1 MTRKNRNT
9 DASVVDTLK
18 AQVQQAKALESIS
31 DQALLSDPRLN
42 PATRGEADRL
52 EAERLRAS
60 LDAEHRR
67 KLRVLRE
74 QDAREAER
82 LRAAEAVVSAR
93 AATDPA
99 VTLLEVSRLRSRV
112 VRWSLV
118 ASVALSVGSA
128 MGMEAAL
135 HGGVEGAP
143 VGVGYLAELAGTVL
157 ATVAILWRGALARA
171 RAHVTQTAHRAFL
184 AMIVVPLAVSAVGS
198 TIGSGPV
205 GAVCSLGAAAFSVL
219 AYLVNTSSATAV
231 QTLLRRM
238 TPTPADTTT
247 EDDSDLDTDPS
258 TLPRRTPG
266 DALEGAGEDLAGAFT
281 AYLSTHGGDHRD
293 TEGGEHGD
301 TEGGEHGDTEG
312 GEHGATGTDTITED
326 GGDHGARPVV
336 PTPED
341 DAPAQPRPTVA
352 DIARERARLARD
364 RVHRYYREHPDT
376 TVSGAA
382 KALGMDRKTVSKYRP
397 EEGEQE

>member
-1 MTRKNRNT
+1 MTRKTRKT

-18 AQVQQAKALESIS
+18 EQVRQAKALESIS

-42 PATRGEADRL
+42 PATRGVADRL
-52 EAERLRAS
+52 QAERLRAS

-171 RAHVTQTAHRAFL
+171 RAHVTQAAHRAFL

-198 TIGSGPV
+198 TVGSGPV

-238 TPTPADTTT
+238 NPTPADTTA
-247 EDDSDLDTDPS
+247 EDDSDLDADPS

-266 DALEGAGEDLAGAFT
+266 DALEGAGEDLADAFT
-281 AYLSTHGGDHRD
+281 AYLSTHGEDHRD
-293 TEGGEHGD
+293 TEGRD
-301 TEGGEHGDTEG
+301 
-312 GEHGATGTDTITED
+312 HGATSTDTITED

-341 DAPAQPRPTVA
+341 DSPAQPRPTVA
-352 DIARERARLARD
+352 DIAKERARLARE

-382 KALGMDRKTVSKYRP
+382 KALGMDPKTIRKYRP
-397 EEGEQE
+397 DTEAGGQG

>member
-1 MTRKNRNT
+1 MTRKTRKT
-9 DASVVDTLK
+9 ADASVVDTLK
-18 AQVQQAKALESIS
+18 EQVQQAKALESIS

-52 EAERLRAS
+52 QAERLRAS

-171 RAHVTQTAHRAFL
+171 RAHVTQAAHRAFL
-184 AMIVVPLAVSAVGS
+184 AMIVVPLLVSAVGS
-198 TIGSGPV
+198 TVGSGPV

-238 TPTPADTTT
+238 TPTPADTVA
-247 EDDSDLDTDPS
+247 EDDSDLDADPS

-266 DALEGAGEDLAGAFT
+266 DALEGTGEDLADAFT
-281 AYLSTHGGDHRD
+281 AYLSTHGEDHRD
-293 TEGGEHGD
+293 TEGGD
-301 TEGGEHGDTEG
+301 
-312 GEHGATGTDTITED
+312 HGATSTDTITED

-341 DAPAQPRPTVA
+341 DTPAQPRPTVA
-352 DIARERARLARD
+352 DIARERARLARE

-382 KALGMDRKTVSKYRP
+382 KALGMDPKTIRKYRP
-397 EEGEQE
+397 DTEAGGQG

>member
-1 MTRKNRNT
+1 MTRKTRKT
-9 DASVVDTLK
+9 ADASVVDTLK
-18 AQVQQAKALESIS
+18 EQVQQAKALESIS

-42 PATRGEADRL
+42 PATRGVADRL
-52 EAERLRAS
+52 QAERLRAA

-82 LRAAEAVVSAR
+82 LRAAEAVVSSR

-99 VTLLEVSRLRSRV
+99 VTLLEVSRLRSHV

-157 ATVAILWRGALARA
+157 TTVAILWRGALARA
-171 RAHVTQTAHRAFL
+171 RAHVTQATHRAFL
-184 AMIVVPLAVSAVGS
+184 AMIVVPLLVSAVGS
-198 TIGSGPV
+198 TTGSGPV

-238 TPTPADTTT
+238 NPTPADTTT
-247 EDDSDLDTDPS
+247 AEDDSDLDAAPS

-266 DALEGAGEDLAGAFT
+266 DALEGTGEDLADAFT
-281 AYLSTHGGDHRD
+281 AYLSTHGEDHRD
-293 TEGGEHGD
+293 TEGAD
-301 TEGGEHGDTEG
+301 
-312 GEHGATGTDTITED
+312 HGATSTDTITED
-326 GGDHGARPVV
+326 GADHGARPVV
-336 PTPED
+336 PTPRD
-341 DAPAQPRPTVA
+341 DTPAQPWPTVA
-352 DIARERARLARD
+352 NIAKERARLARE

-376 TVSGAA
+376 SISRAA
-382 KALGMDRKTVSKYRP
+382 KDLGMDRKTVSKYRP
-397 EEGEQE
+397 SSEEGEQE

>member
-1 MTRKNRNT
+1 MTRKTRKT

-18 AQVQQAKALESIS
+18 EQVRQAKALESIS

-42 PATRGEADRL
+42 PATRGVADRL

-171 RAHVTQTAHRAFL
+171 RAHVTQAAHRAFL

-198 TIGSGPV
+198 TVGSGPV

-238 TPTPADTTT
+238 TPTPADTTA
-247 EDDSDLDTDPS
+247 EDDSDLDADPS

-266 DALEGAGEDLAGAFT
+266 DALEGAGEDLADAFT
-281 AYLSTHGGDHRD
+281 AYLSTHGEDHRD
-293 TEGGEHGD
+293 TEGRD
-301 TEGGEHGDTEG
+301 
-312 GEHGATGTDTITED
+312 HGATSTDTITED

-341 DAPAQPRPTVA
+341 DSPAQPRPTVA
-352 DIARERARLARD
+352 DIAKERARLARE

-376 TVSGAA
+376 SISRAA
-382 KALGMDRKTVSKYRP
+382 KDLGMDRKTVSKYRP
-397 EEGEQE
+397 SSEEGEQE

>member
-1 MTRKNRNT
+1 MTRKTRKT

-18 AQVQQAKALESIS
+18 EQVRQAKALESIS

-42 PATRGEADRL
+42 PATRGVADRL

-171 RAHVTQTAHRAFL
+171 RAHVTQAAHRAFL
-184 AMIVVPLAVSAVGS
+184 AMIVVPLVVSAVGS
-198 TIGSGPV
+198 TVGSGPV

-238 TPTPADTTT
+238 NPTPADTTA
-247 EDDSDLDTDPS
+247 EDDSDLDADPS

-266 DALEGAGEDLAGAFT
+266 DALEGAGEDLADAFT
-281 AYLSTHGGDHRD
+281 AYLSTHGEDHRD
-293 TEGGEHGD
+293 TEGRD
-301 TEGGEHGDTEG
+301 
-312 GEHGATGTDTITED
+312 HGATSTDTITED

-341 DAPAQPRPTVA
+341 DSPAQPRPTVA
-352 DIARERARLARD
+352 DIAKERARLARE

-382 KALGMDRKTVSKYRP
+382 KALGMDPKTIRKYRP
-397 EEGEQE
+397 DTEAGGQG

>member
-1 MTRKNRNT
+1 MTRKTRKT
-9 DASVVDTLK
+9 ADASVVDTLK
-18 AQVQQAKALESIS
+18 KQVQQAKALESIS

-42 PATRGEADRL
+42 PVTRGEADRL
-52 EAERLRAS
+52 QAERLRAS

-171 RAHVTQTAHRAFL
+171 RAHVTKAAHRAFL
-184 AMIVVPLAVSAVGS
+184 AMIVVPLLVSAVGS

-238 TPTPADTTT
+238 NPTPADTTA
-247 EDDSDLDTDPS
+247 EDDSDLDADPS

-266 DALEGAGEDLAGAFT
+266 DALEGTGEDLANAFT
-281 AYLSTHGGDHRD
+281 AYLSTHGEDHRD
-293 TEGGEHGD
+293 TEGA
-301 TEGGEHGDTEG
+301 
-312 GEHGATGTDTITED
+312 EHGATSTDTITED

-341 DAPAQPRPTVA
+341 DSPAQPRPTVA
-352 DIARERARLARD
+352 DIAKERARLARE

-376 TVSGAA
+376 SISRAA
-382 KALGMDRKTVSKYRP
+382 KDLGMDRKTVSKYAPR
-397 EEGEQE
+397 EEGGQG

>member
-1 MTRKNRNT
+1 MTRKTRKT

-18 AQVQQAKALESIS
+18 EQVRQAKALESIS

-42 PATRGEADRL
+42 PATRGVADRL
-52 EAERLRAS
+52 QAERLRAS

-171 RAHVTQTAHRAFL
+171 RAHVTQAAHRAFL

-198 TIGSGPV
+198 TVGSGPV

-238 TPTPADTTT
+238 NPTPADTTA
-247 EDDSDLDTDPS
+247 EDDSDLDADPS

-266 DALEGAGEDLAGAFT
+266 DALEGAGEDLADAFT
-281 AYLSTHGGDHRD
+281 AYLSTHGEDHRD
-293 TEGGEHGD
+293 TEGRD
-301 TEGGEHGDTEG
+301 
-312 GEHGATGTDTITED
+312 HGATSTDTITED
-326 GGDHGARPVV
+326 GGDHGTRPVV

-341 DAPAQPRPTVA
+341 DSPAQPRPTVA
-352 DIARERARLARD
+352 DIAKERARLARE

-382 KALGMDRKTVSKYRP
+382 KALGMDPKTIRKYRP
-397 EEGEQE
+397 DTEAGGQG

>member
-1 MTRKNRNT
+1 MTRKTRKT

-18 AQVQQAKALESIS
+18 EQVQQAKALESIS

-52 EAERLRAS
+52 QAERLRAS

-171 RAHVTQTAHRAFL
+171 RAHVTQAAHRAFL

-198 TIGSGPV
+198 TVGSGPV
-205 GAVCSLGAAAFSVL
+205 GAVCSIGAAAFSVL

-238 TPTPADTTT
+238 TPTPADTTA
-247 EDDSDLDTDPS
+247 EDDSDLDADPS

-266 DALEGAGEDLAGAFT
+266 DALEGAGEDLADAFT
-281 AYLSTHGGDHRD
+281 AYLSTHGEDHRD
-293 TEGGEHGD
+293 TEGGD
-301 TEGGEHGDTEG
+301 
-312 GEHGATGTDTITED
+312 HGATSTDTITED
-326 GGDHGARPVV
+326 GGGHGARPVV

-341 DAPAQPRPTVA
+341 DTPAQPRPTVA
-352 DIARERARLARD
+352 DIARERARLARE

-376 TVSGAA
+376 SISRAA
-382 KALGMDRKTVSKYRP
+382 KDLGMDRKTVSKYRP
-397 EEGEQE
+397 SSEEGEQE

>member
-184 AMIVVPLAVSAVGS
+184 AMIVVPLAVS
-198 TIGSGPV
+198 
-205 GAVCSLGAAAFSVL
+205 
-219 AYLVNTSSATAV
+219 V

-281 AYLSTHGGDHRD
+281 AYLSTHGGEHR
-293 TEGGEHGD
+293 
-301 TEGGEHGDTEG
+301 DTEG

-326 GGDHGARPVV
+326 GGDHGARPVI

-382 KALGMDRKTVSKYRP
+382 KALGMDPKTIRKYRP
-397 EEGEQE
+397 SSEEGEQE

>member
-1 MTRKNRNT
+1 MTRKTRKT

-18 AQVQQAKALESIS
+18 EQVRQAKALESIS

-42 PATRGEADRL
+42 PATRGVADRL

-171 RAHVTQTAHRAFL
+171 RAHVTQAAHRAFL

-198 TIGSGPV
+198 TVGSGPV

-238 TPTPADTTT
+238 NPTPADTTA
-247 EDDSDLDTDPS
+247 EDDSDLDADPS

-266 DALEGAGEDLAGAFT
+266 DALEGAGEDLADAFT
-281 AYLSTHGGDHRD
+281 AYLSTHGEDHRD
-293 TEGGEHGD
+293 TEGRD
-301 TEGGEHGDTEG
+301 
-312 GEHGATGTDTITED
+312 HGATSTDTITED

-341 DAPAQPRPTVA
+341 DSPAQPRPTVA
-352 DIARERARLARD
+352 DIAKERARLARE

-382 KALGMDRKTVSKYRP
+382 KALGMDPKTIRKYRP
-397 EEGEQE
+397 DTEAGGQG